1 MKRIALIL
9 LPVWL
14 AAVALAVAPEDV
26 IKQAQQFER
35 DNQPGKAAE
44 AYESFL
50 TQFADHSQIVE
61 VRYRLAKTY
70 DLLGKMEEMEKQLK
84 AVTESDKKQFR
95 NRAECFVMLAKH
107 HATTK
112 KFDEAAKLLEQLL
125 AEGTAGLYEEEVL
138 NLCAGY
144 YAVLKK
150 YEDAAAKFNLL
161 KLRRDSTYAEA
172 AAYKIPILWLN
183 AGKLDLAI
191 SSISEF
197 AQAYPNN
204 ANIPDLLLRSADAY
218 RELKKYDTAG
228 SLCEQIQQR
237 YPKSPEAQSSMVLMG
252 LCQRDRKEYKEAV
265 ATFDKVAK
273 SRDLQTRGIAAE
285 AMAQAAELCFAEL
298 NDQPGAIQRYEEA
311 AKLARES
318 ESENKSKILEL
329 CYFRIGEYHYLQKN
343 WAAARE
349 AYLQLRNMGSPLNIA
364 PRIIECEQAMKLGE
378 TGPQTIDD
386 SQVALMQE
394 EIKKNAGTYRA
405 AELEIFLLDR
415 KVNDSL
421 KRRVEVAASAADYE
435 KILTA
440 YKPDVL
446 AQDGLELYVWWQIGS
461 CRESSTN
468 VVEIQKA
475 VVAFEKL
482 SKLDA
487 DNKSGYKLNALERL
501 ALNAERAGD
510 KEKAATTYRLL
521 FDLTKDKLD
530 PKKGEIDPLLE
541 KRTMGYLKSLIS
553 RSDCGSMLEDA
564 IALTKKAI
572 EDRGPASDSAREA
585 RLYLAQLYQVKRDFS
600 AAAKAFQEFVN
611 VYAPRQN
618 DEGDLVDGPLKA
630 TYPPDEKTAQLFEAS
645 IRLAHCWYIQR
656 HEQNLIKA
664 YKWIEKN
671 FPNGNKYMAEVSYA
685 LALELSKGKD
695 AQSKENKRKYAET
708 LWKTVVN
715 PSTDFDNN
723 NFNNTFRFW
732 VNPRDAALADQ
743 MPYVKNAIL
752 RAGQAWSETGDHE
765 LAAGA
770 YTKYLQVFEGGLGGK
785 VGAFKKQKKNVK
797 VTVVD
802 TEMEMARYA
811 LGREL
816 IALNNIPKLVQAF
829 KPYTS
834 GLRDSKYRISA
845 LMLLGHHAG
854 KAGLKEPAIEA
865 YATVLDE
872 YGDNEV
878 NANDELVPVPAVQ
891 RLRQGGYNWDGYRIE
906 PPAKLDLGDVRY
918 ALGFLYWKVE
928 DFGQC
933 AKTLA
938 SFMTEPELVKVKS
951 AERALY
957 MLGQSYYKNFDF
969 GNGYKV
975 MLKLI
980 DQFPKFEALEEVY
993 VNAARGA
1000 VEAKAWNDVDRLCRE
1015 YALKWPK
1022 SDRKQR
1028 MELYGALRTM
1038 FGKGMIDAA
1047 VSQIRGLAEGETFE
1061 DVKADA
1067 WYWLGR
1073 NELAFK
1079 PPRYLPA
1086 LGYFDKS
1093 VTVFPREQA
1102 CLEAAQCAVKLKQ
1115 WDKAKLYLD
1124 RILGEF
1130 AKGHPAVVQEA
1141 RTLMPEVMK
1150 EIAKAK

>member
-9 LPVWL
+9 LPIWL
-14 AAVALAVAPEDV
+14 AATALAVAPEDV

-35 DNQPGKAAE
+35 DNQLAKAAE
-44 AYESFL
+44 SYESFL
-50 TQFADHSQIVE
+50 TQFADHSQVVE

-70 DLLGKMEEMEKQLK
+70 DLLGKMDEMEKQLK

-95 NRAECFVMLAKH
+95 NRAECYVMLAKYY
-107 HATTK
+107 ATAK
-112 KFDEAAKLLEQLL
+112 KFDEAAKLLEKLL

-150 YEDAAAKFNLL
+150 YDDAAAKFNLL
-161 KLRRDSTYAEA
+161 RLRRDSAYAET

-204 ANIPDLLLRSADAY
+204 PNLPDLLLRSADAY
-218 RELKKYDTAG
+218 RELKKYDTAA

-237 YPKSPEAQSSMVLMG
+237 YPKSPEAQSSSVLMG

-273 SRDLQTRGIAAE
+273 SKDLRSRGIAAE
-285 AMAQAAELCFAEL
+285 AMTQAAELCFTEL
-298 NDQPGAIQRYEEA
+298 NDLPGAIQRYEEA

-329 CYFRIGEYHYLQKN
+329 CYFRLGEYHYTRKN

-349 AYLQLRNMGSPLNIA
+349 AYLQLRSMGSQLNVT
-364 PRIIECEQAMKLGE
+364 PRIIECEQALKLGE

-394 EIKKNAGTYRA
+394 EIKKNPGTFRA
-405 AELEIFLLDR
+405 AELELFLLDR
-415 KVNDSL
+415 KVSAIS
-421 KRRVEVAASAADYE
+421 KRRGSTLEFAADYE
-435 KILTA
+435 KMLTT
-440 YKPDVL
+440 YKADVL
-446 AQDGLELYVWWQIGS
+446 AQDNLEMYILWQIGS

-468 VVEIQKA
+468 VVEVQKA
-475 VVAFEKL
+475 VAAFEKL
-482 SKLDA
+482 AKLDA
-487 DNKSGYKLNALERL
+487 DNQAGYKLNALERL

-510 KEKAATTYRLL
+510 KEKAVVTYRLL

-553 RSDCGSMLEDA
+553 RSDSGSMLDDA

-572 EDRGPASDSAREA
+572 EDRGPASDTAREA
-585 RLYLAQLYQVKRDFS
+585 RLYLAELYQVKRDFS
-600 AAAKAFQEFVN
+600 LAAKAFQEFIN

-618 DEGDLVDGPLKA
+618 DEGDLLDGPLKA

-645 IRLAHCWYIQR
+645 IRLAHCWYIQQ
-656 HEQNLIKA
+656 HEQNLIKT

-671 FPNGNKYMAEVSYA
+671 FPNGNKYMAEVNYA
-685 LALELSKGKD
+685 LALELNKGKD
-695 AQSKENKRKYAET
+695 AQTKDNKRKFAET
-708 LWKTVVN
+708 IWKTVIS
-715 PSTDFDNN
+715 PSTDFDDK
-723 NFNNTFRFW
+723 NFNRTLQFW
-732 VNPRDAALADQ
+732 VAPQDAALADQ
-743 MPYVKNAIL
+743 MPYVKNAML
-752 RAGQAWSETGDHE
+752 RAGQAWSKTGDHE
-765 LAAGA
+765 LAAGV
-770 YTKYLQVFEGGLGGK
+770 YTKYLQIFEGSLGGK
-785 VGAFKKQKKNVK
+785 VGAIKKQKKNVK
-797 VTVVD
+797 VSVVD
-802 TEMEMARYA
+802 TEIEIARYA

-816 IALNNIPKLVQAF
+816 IALNNIPKLAEVF

-834 GLRDSKYRISA
+834 GRRDSKYRISA

-854 KAGLKEPAIEA
+854 KSGMKEVAVEA
-865 YATVLDE
+865 YATILDE
-872 YGDNEV
+872 YGENEV
-878 NANDELVPVPAVQ
+878 NAQDDLIPVPMAE
-891 RLRQGGYNWDGYRIE
+891 RIRQQGYKWDGFRME
-906 PPAKLDLGDVRY
+906 PPANLDLGEVRY
-918 ALGFLYWKVE
+918 ALGFLYWKLE
-928 DFGQC
+928 DFGMC

-938 SFMTEPELVKVKS
+938 PFLTDKNLLKVKS
-951 AERALY
+951 ADRALY
-957 MLGQSYYKNFDF
+957 MLGQSYYKTYVFAS
-969 GNGYKV
+969 GYGV

-980 DQFPKFEALEEVY
+980 ELYPKFDAIEEVY

-1000 VEAKAWNDVDRLCRE
+1000 VEAKEWNAVDRLCRE
-1015 YALKWPK
+1015 FVVKWPK
-1022 SDRKQR
+1022 SDRRHR
-1028 MELYGALRTM
+1028 MDLYSALRTM
-1038 FGKGMIDAA
+1038 FGKGMLDEATTQLKA
-1047 VSQIRGLAEGETFE
+1047 LAEGQTFE

-1067 WYWLGR
+1067 WYWLAR
-1073 NELAFK
+1073 NKMADK
-1079 PPRYLPA
+1079 PPKYREA
-1086 LGYFDKS
+1086 FDFFEKS
-1093 VTVFPREQA
+1093 VSTFAREQS

-1115 WDKAKLYLD
+1115 WEKAKLYLD
-1124 RILGEF
+1124 RVLNEF
-1130 AKGHPAVVQEA
+1130 ARGNPSVVQEA
-1141 RTLMPEVMK
+1141 RTMMPEVMK
-1150 EIAKAK
+1150 EISKTN